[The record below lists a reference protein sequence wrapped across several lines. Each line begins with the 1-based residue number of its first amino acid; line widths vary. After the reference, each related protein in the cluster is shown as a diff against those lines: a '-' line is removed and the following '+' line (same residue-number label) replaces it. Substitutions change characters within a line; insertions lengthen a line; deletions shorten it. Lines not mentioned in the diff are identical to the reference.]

1 MRLNKSLTITSHL
14 LHTQQHPHSTEY
26 IKKKFQ
32 PWEMSIIHQHTHT
45 HTENNLS
52 NQVCD
57 PEVCREQPDYAL
69 EQPKTPTPL
78 PPSQPN
84 LNTTA
89 SQAPHPPTPPV
100 HKDPKPLKT
109 PSKNLSV

>member
-1 MRLNKSLTITSHL
+1 
-14 LHTQQHPHSTEY
+14 
-26 IKKKFQ
+26 
-32 PWEMSIIHQHTHT
+32 MSIIHQHT

-52 NQVCD
+52 NQVYD

-89 SQAPHPPTPPV
+89 SQAPV